1 MTVFIFHTANFGLLF
16 SAEADI
22 MHGSDPGVAQLVGR
36 LVWDQDAAS
45 SSLATRTKNA
55 GMASCHPCIFLL
67 TVRLEQ
73 SNAARMSAAGEGG
86 APRSE
91 SLIFMIAGG
100 NHSIIHLTEPLL
112 YLRTLPCADA
122 FESRHSVRNR
132 RFSVRNRRFSVS
144 ILSIQHLGSHQRHPL
159 PLLYPIFQ

>member
-1 MTVFIFHTANFGLLF
+1 MLEESSTSYLGPGCREFESRH
-16 SAEADI
+16 
-22 MHGSDPGVAQLVGR
+22 SDQKCRNGFCH
-36 LVWDQDAAS
+36 
-45 SSLATRTKNA
+45 
-55 GMASCHPCIFLL
+55 SCFFLL

-91 SLIFMIAGG
+91 SQIFMIAGG

-132 RFSVRNRRFSVS
+132 RFSVRNRRFYVS

-159 PLLYPIFQ
+159 PLLYPIFSKFHHRFAGIILLYFIVAICILL